1 MISPDLKLHKAIET
15 YYLESHLPTDGGI
28 SDRWA
33 TYQIGPFLFRAFP
46 NFSAR
51 AKAIPKHDLNHLV
64 IAADASLL
72 GESYVAAWELGSSIG
87 QNYYLWWLHPQT
99 LVWGLLYRPY
109 RLFQYYLLG
118 RESQNAYN
126 VILLDK
132 DTIAS
137 LREKCLPKNQSLFN
151 MRHFFDFVIICVMG
165 IILMV
170 VSLPFFAAFHL
181 FAILIGD

>member
-1 MISPDLKLHKAIET
+1 MISPDLNLHKALEV
-15 YYLESHLPTDGGI
+15 YYLESNLPADGGI

-33 TYQIGPFLFRAFP
+33 TYQIGPVLVRAFP
-46 NFSAR
+46 NFYAR
-51 AKAIPKHDLNHLV
+51 AKAIPKHDLNHLI

-72 GESYVAAWELGSSIG
+72 GESYVASWELGSGIG

-118 RESQNAYN
+118 RKSQNAYN
-126 VILLDK
+126 VTLLDK
-132 DTIAS
+132 DTITS
-137 LREKCLPKNQSLFN
+137 LREKCLPKDHSLFRK
-151 MRHFFDFVIICVMG
+151 RHFFNFLIICVIG

-170 VSLPFFAAFHL
+170 ISLPLFAAFHL
-181 FAILIGD
+181 FAVLRGD